1 MYFYTTIANILVGK
15 FFVVG
20 IFFFFLSFWKQYL
33 MCWPPH
39 AEQKTCKHSHTI
51 IFKKAIKAKLLSLDL
66 DKMAEYPHFN
76 SQFSMRAHFFHSDI
90 WPPQN
95 FLNWFNLCSCFSNMY
110 YHNAFNFFLTY
121 YLQVLSKGLLPSAE
135 SVCAVWL
142 EYRWIGPS
150 GPWAGD
156 RVGGC
161 QLKDMSD
168 PNNRWN
174 CCICL

>member
-1 MYFYTTIANILVGK
+1 
-15 FFVVG
+15 
-20 IFFFFLSFWKQYL
+20 